1 MNIEKSL
8 IMLGIIPTRKFE
20 FNETNYIA
28 KAVAEKLA
36 DNILE
41 LGDSYNELYMR
52 IYNCNMSYAQIAP
65 KFGNVVYF
73 YPNNTLYFDEKF
85 DIAKID
91 EKVIQECVHY
101 LQNFRK
107 FDGSEQRIGV
117 CNFAEFKIYCLGLNE
132 AVTQYIASKA
142 IGEKPH
148 RKNNESIS
156 IYTIND
162 KYYPY
167 LTSLVIQLLFLVGEK
182 NFVNSAIYGADTFE
196 NDLYNTFE
204 ENTNKILN
212 YFDNILDE
220 NNKIDRSEEKIIELY
235 LKTQKDMCTT
245 YFDKIYNRVN
255 TLKEVENYSH
265 KLNEYQNIIGKI
277 IGQSQENDELNKYI
291 KNMESKMNRK
301 YVDIYAK
308 QSKQSLI
315 VVYQSKIQKLFR
327 KVVNWFGSRA

>member
-1 MNIEKSL
+1 MI
-8 IMLGIIPTRKFE
+8 KFH
-20 FNETNYIA
+20 T
-28 KAVAEKLA
+28 
-36 DNILE
+36 
-41 LGDSYNELYMR
+41 
-52 IYNCNMSYAQIAP
+52 
-65 KFGNVVYF
+65 
-73 YPNNTLYFDEKF
+73 
-85 DIAKID
+85 
-91 EKVIQECVHY
+91 
-101 LQNFRK
+101 
-107 FDGSEQRIGV
+107 
-117 CNFAEFKIYCLGLNE
+117 
-132 AVTQYIASKA
+132 
-142 IGEKPH
+142 
-148 RKNNESIS
+148 IS
-156 IYTIND
+156 D

-212 YFDNILDE
+212 YFDDILDE

-245 YFDKIYNRVN
+245 YFDKIYSRVN

-315 VVYQSKIQKLFR
+315 VVYQSKMQKLFR

>member
-36 DNILE
+36 DNIHE

-212 YFDNILDE
+212 YFDDILDE
-220 NNKIDRSEEKIIELY
+220 NNKIDRNEEKIIELY
-235 LKTQKDMCTT
+235 LKTQKDMCIT
-245 YFDKIYNRVN
+245 YFDKIYSRVN
-255 TLKEVENYSH
+255 TLKEVEKYSH

-277 IGQSQENDELNKYI
+277 IGLSQENDELNKYI

>member
-1 MNIEKSL
+1 MNVEKNL
-8 IMLGIIPTRKFE
+8 MNLGIVQTRKFE
-20 FNETNYIA
+20 FKETNFVA
-28 KAVAEKLA
+28 KTVAEKLA
-36 DNILE
+36 DNVLE
-41 LGDSYNELYMR
+41 LGNSYNELYMR
-52 IYNCNMSYAQIAP
+52 IYNCNMSYANVAS

-85 DIAKID
+85 DITKID
-91 EKVIQECVHY
+91 EKVIQECIHY
-101 LQNFRK
+101 LQNFKK
-107 FDGSEQRIGV
+107 FDGSQQRIGV

-148 RKNNESIS
+148 IKNNDKIS
-156 IYTIND
+156 IYTISD

>member
-1 MNIEKSL
+1 MNVEKNL
-8 IMLGIIPTRKFE
+8 MNLGIVQTRKFE
-20 FNETNYIA
+20 FKETNFVA
-28 KAVAEKLA
+28 KTVAEKLA
-36 DNILE
+36 DNVLE
-41 LGDSYNELYMR
+41 LGNSYNELYMR
-52 IYNCNMSYAQIAP
+52 IYNCNMSYANVAS

-85 DIAKID
+85 DITKID
-91 EKVIQECVHY
+91 EKVIQECIHY
-101 LQNFRK
+101 LQNFKK
-107 FDGSEQRIGV
+107 FDGSQQRIGV

-148 RKNNESIS
+148 RKNNDKIS
-156 IYTIND
+156 IYTISD
-162 KYYPY
+162 KHYPY